1 METFDVIVIGAG
13 SAGVSA
19 ALRAASQGARVCIIE
34 QDRIGGSCLHNGL
47 YPIKFGRGLLK
58 DNKSDFSVNGVIN
71 AKKLFLTITETMEIL
86 SHRWEQKLIE
96 SGVTIKTGI
105 GLPLSSALV
114 QVGSNGKTFDM
125 GTKKIIIATGSSP
138 VPLATLPFEGDII
151 IPTDDIFKNHSI
163 PDRVFIMGGDG
174 SGCELS
180 DFYQMLGSKVFLNS
194 DEPRLFPGQDPD
206 VIDALEQSLKRLK
219 IKLLL
224 GKKISSYFKNNEC
237 LDITLAEGIKFQ
249 ADQII
254 LNLNRQGNSENL
266 KCDTLG
272 VRVGDT
278 KELLVNDKLETSVP
292 GIFAVGSATGRRSR
306 PGISEEEGKIAADNA
321 MGKNKSINY
330 DWIPFI
336 VFAKPE
342 IASVGCFTEQ
352 SHYKG
357 FRGIEGNAQSENL
370 DFSFLDN
377 ENGGFFKIV
386 ADARSGVVIGGQIV
400 SPNASQLISLV
411 GLAVKKG
418 LKVGALVSLATD
430 KSGEIE
436 GIREAAR
443 LCSSAIKSNIESL

>member
-1 METFDVIVIGAG
+1 VETFDVIVLGAG

-19 ALRAASQGARVCIIE
+19 ALRASDQGAQVCIIE
-34 QDRIGGSCLHNGL
+34 QEKIGGSCIHKDL
-47 YPIKFGRGLLK
+47 YPLKLALGLLR
-58 DNKSDFSVNGVIN
+58 NNESNVNVNGRIDSE
-71 AKKLFLTITETMEIL
+71 KLFHKITGSMQLL
-86 SHRWEQKLIE
+86 SELWEQRLTE
-96 SGVTIKTGI
+96 AGVTIKIGS
-105 GLPLSSALV
+105 GLPLSSDLV
-114 QVGSNGKTFDM
+114 QVRSNDKAFDIA
-125 GTKKIIIATGSSP
+125 TKKIIIATGSSP
-138 VPLATLPFEGDII
+138 VPLPTLPFEGDII

-194 DEPRLFPGQDPD
+194 DESRLFSDQDPD
-206 VIDALEQSLKRLK
+206 VIDAVEQSLKRLK

-306 PGISEEEGKIAADNA
+306 PGVSEEEGKIAADNA

-377 ENGGFFKIV
+377 ENEGFFKIV

-443 LCSSAIKSNIESL
+443 LCSSAIKSNIESM

>member
-19 ALRAASQGARVCIIE
+19 ALRASDQGARVCIVE
-34 QDRIGGSCLHNGL
+34 QERIGGSCLQKGL
-47 YPIKFGRGLLK
+47 YPLKLGLGLLK
-58 DNKSDFSVNGVIN
+58 DNKSEFDVNGVIDSE
-71 AKKLFLTITETMEIL
+71 KLFRNITDSMRSL
-86 SHRWEQKLIE
+86 SHRWEQRLIG
-96 SGVTIKTGI
+96 SGVTIKTGR
-105 GLPLSSALV
+105 GLPFSPALV
-114 QVGSNGKTFDM
+114 QVRSNENTFDV
-125 GTKKIIIATGSSP
+125 GAKKIIITTGSSP
-138 VPLATLPFEGDII
+138 VPLSTLPFESDII

-163 PDRVFIMGGDG
+163 PDRVFIMGAGG
-174 SGCELS
+174 NGCELS
-180 DFYQMLGSKVFLNS
+180 SFYQMLGSKVFLNS
-194 DEPRLFPGQDPD
+194 DEPRLFPDQDPD
-206 VIDALEQSLKRLK
+206 IIDAVEQSLKRFK

-249 ADQII
+249 TDKII
-254 LNLNRQGNSENL
+254 LNLDRQGNSENL

-272 VRVGDT
+272 VRIGEC
-278 KELLVNDKLETSVP
+278 KEILVNDKLETSVP
-292 GIFAVGSATGRRSR
+292 GIFAVGSATGRKSR

-377 ENGGFFKIV
+377 ENEGFFKIV